1 MAKGDNRRWGF
12 WWIVLVLLLNELA
25 LVFLFLPPQAIQ
37 EVSAREARLV
47 AADLGEDALT
57 YATERS
63 GRRFR
68 QLIVDPG
75 ILDATFMF
83 VNHQGRDR
91 FDDRGLGAWVSRR
104 LQVFWLTVRQMF
116 FRWEVMALWLP
127 GLLVFLVPLWVDGM
141 VQREIRKYQF
151 SYASPLWHRKASLVI
166 KVLLAAA
173 VLLPFMPVSVP
184 PLAYPAALGLGG
196 LSFWAMVVNLQ
207 KRI

>member
-1 MAKGDNRRWGF
+1 MAKDNKRWGF

-25 LVFLFLPPQAIQ
+25 LVFLFLPPQTIQ

-47 AADLGEDALT
+47 AADLGEDALAYT
-57 YATERS
+57 AERS
-63 GRRFR
+63 GQRFR
-68 QLIVDPG
+68 RLLVDTG
-75 ILDATFMF
+75 VVDASFLF
-83 VNHQGRDR
+83 VNQQGRDR

-166 KVLLAAA
+166 KALLAAA
-173 VLLPFMPVSVP
+173 VLLPFLPVSVP

-196 LSFWAMVVNLQ
+196 LSFWAMVVNMQ